1 MQIIAFYALIFA
13 LGAAGGG
20 TFGYKWQEYR
30 VLQMQNAIAEQK
42 IAANTIYNDLV
53 QANTATQAQVIET
66 NKERDVSYVQNINTI
81 NALHEQLSNAR
92 LQRPASW
99 QSCNSSATA
108 GNSAEVVTNTT
119 SSSEF
124 PARLHEFFA
133 PRAFIADQLAQYA
146 KECYNFVIERN
157 CGISVSNSVS
167 TITNK

>member
-30 VLQMQNAIAEQK
+30 VLQLQNAIAEQK

-53 QANTATQAQVIET
+53 QANNATQAQVIEI
-66 NKERDVSYVQNINTI
+66 NNQRDISYVQNINTI

-99 QSCNSSATA
+99 KSCGGSATA
-108 GNSAEVVTNTT
+108 SNSTESLANTT
-119 SSSEF
+119 TDNQF
-124 PARLHEFFA
+124 PTRLHEFFA
-133 PRAFIADQLAQYA
+133 PRTFIADQLAQYA

>member
-30 VLQMQNAIAEQK
+30 VLHMQNAIAEQK

-53 QANTATQAQVIET
+53 QANNTAQAQVIET
-66 NKERDVSYVQNINTI
+66 NNQRDVSYVQNINTI
-81 NALHEQLSNAR
+81 NALHEQLSSAR
-92 LQRPASW
+92 LRKPASW
-99 QSCNSSATA
+99 KSCNSSATA
-108 GNSAEVVTNTT
+108 SNSAEVVANTT
-119 SSSEF
+119 ASSEF

-133 PRAFIADQLAQYA
+133 PRTFIADQLAQYA

-167 TITNK
+167 TITTK

>member
-1 MQIIAFYALIFA
+1 M
-13 LGAAGGG
+13 
-20 TFGYKWQEYR
+20 
-30 VLQMQNAIAEQK
+30 
-42 IAANTIYNDLV
+42 
-53 QANTATQAQVIET
+53 QANNAVQAQVIEV
-66 NKERDVSYVQNINTI
+66 NNQRDVSYVQNVNTI

-99 QSCNSSATA
+99 QSCGGSTTA
-108 GNSAEVVTNTT
+108 SNSAESVANTT
-119 SSSEF
+119 ANNEF

-167 TITNK
+167 TITTK

>member
-30 VLQMQNAIAEQK
+30 VLQLQNAITEQK
-42 IAANTIYNDLV
+42 IAANTVYNNLV
-53 QANTATQAQVIET
+53 QANSAMQRQVIET
-66 NKERDVSYVQNINTI
+66 NNQRDVSYVQNINTI

-99 QSCNSSATA
+99 KSCNSSAA
-108 GNSAEVVTNTT
+108 ASNSAKVLANT
-119 SSSEF
+119 SSDDKF

-133 PRAFIADQLAQYA
+133 PRTFIADQLAQYA

-167 TITNK
+167 TTTTQ

>member
-53 QANTATQAQVIET
+53 QANTATQMQVIET
-66 NKERDVSYVQNINTI
+66 NNQRDISYVQNINTI
-81 NALHEQLSNAR
+81 NALHEQLSSAR
-92 LQRPASW
+92 LRKPASW
-99 QSCNSSATA
+99 KSCSSSATA
-108 GNSAEVVTNTT
+108 SNSAESIANT
-119 SSSEF
+119 SADNQF

-133 PRAFIADQLAQYA
+133 PRTFIADQLAQYA